1 MLSQVHVKKKV
12 YQSVLETV
20 TSWHQVDQVRLIHD
34 ISRHLETTL
43 GQDTTTM
50 AKDVTS
56 KVFQQA
62 YDATLEAFQQAYADK
77 EPQALRTYRSDDV
90 TGILRFEG
98 VSLSLDDE
106 KELLMQALMEK
117 YG

>member
-34 ISRHLETTL
+34 ISRSLETTL
-43 GQDTTTM
+43 AQDETTM
-50 AKDVTS
+50 TQDV
-56 KVFQQA
+56 
-62 YDATLEAFQQAYADK
+62 TLEALQRAYADK
-77 EPQALRTYRSDDV
+77 EPQALRAYRSDDV
-90 TGILRFEG
+90 TGILRFED
-98 VSLSLDDE
+98 VLLSLDDE
-106 KELLMQALMEK
+106 KELLTQALMEK

>member
-20 TSWHQVDQVRLIHD
+20 TNWHQVDQVRLIHD
-34 ISRHLETTL
+34 ISRHLETAL
-43 GQDTTTM
+43 AQDATTM

-56 KVFQQA
+56 
-62 YDATLEAFQQAYADK
+62 EAFQQAYADK

-106 KELLMQALMEK
+106 KEILMQALMEK

>member
-34 ISRHLETTL
+34 ISRSLETTL
-43 GQDTTTM
+43 AQDETTM
-50 AKDVTS
+50 SQGV
-56 KVFQQA
+56 
-62 YDATLEAFQQAYADK
+62 TLEALQQAYADK
-77 EPQALRTYRSDDV
+77 EPQALRTYHADDV

-98 VSLSLDDE
+98 VLLSPNDE
-106 KELLMQALMEK
+106 KELLTQALMEK

>member
-20 TSWHQVDQVRLIHD
+20 TRWHQVDQVRLIHD
-34 ISRHLETTL
+34 ISRSLETTL
-43 GQDTTTM
+43 AQDETTM
-50 AKDVTS
+50 TKDVT
-56 KVFQQA
+56 
-62 YDATLEAFQQAYADK
+62 LEALHQAYADK
-77 EPQALRTYRSDDV
+77 EPQALRTYRADDV
-90 TGILRFEG
+90 TGILHFEG